1 MLSAAIPASVP
12 KKYATVIARAV
23 CGGRMKRERVWEGK
37 DGEGRREE
45 VGWEVEGVN
54 IVRCGCFGRI
64 VEFSMM

>member
-1 MLSAAIPASVP
+1 
-12 KKYATVIARAV
+12 
-23 CGGRMKRERVWEGK
+23 MKRERVWEGK